1 MDLLLPFLSKHRT
14 VHADHHLEVKMPP
27 KATRSPR
34 VKREAI
40 SLSNGLITP
49 NISMSSTNINDTPF
63 VIKNSKEDA
72 SIKLSSTPAAQDS
85 ASLVERQSPVNI
97 EVDEGYSTQALTD
110 AEIKRRR
117 RSESRKWK

>member
-1 MDLLLPFLSKHRT
+1 
-14 VHADHHLEVKMPP
+14 MPP